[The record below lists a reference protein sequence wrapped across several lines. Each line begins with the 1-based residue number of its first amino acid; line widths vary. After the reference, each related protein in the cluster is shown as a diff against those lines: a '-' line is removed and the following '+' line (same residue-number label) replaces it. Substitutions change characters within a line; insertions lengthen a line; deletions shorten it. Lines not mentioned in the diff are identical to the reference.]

1 MADLTPQERLQPA
14 LLDRLVDERPDQKH
28 EARAARLLDRDQ
40 LRQAVMRDLA
50 WLFNC
55 SRPAADARLDD
66 YEYVQRSVLNFGLPA
81 MSGETASTLDLVGM
95 ERRITQAIVDFEPRI
110 VPSSLQVQ
118 ALAPDSML
126 EQHNIVRIQIRGE
139 LWAYPVP
146 LELWLRTDV
155 DLETGVVELLDLG
168 KGN

>member
-1 MADLTPQERLQPA
+1 MAELTPQERLQPA
-14 LLDRLVDERPDQKH
+14 LLDRLVDERPDQKQ

-40 LRQAVMRDLA
+40 LRSAVMRDLA

-55 SRPAADARLDD
+55 SRPASDASLDG

-81 MSGETASTLDLVGM
+81 MSGETASALDLVGM
-95 ERRITQAIVDFEPRI
+95 ERRILQAIIDFEPRI

-139 LWAYPVP
+139 LWAHPVP

-168 KGN
+168 KGS